1 MSSKWSILAYLEKDT
16 FSQLATGCS
25 RNGQCN
31 YTHLTDTSMKSNQMK
46 SFSSKKIEHKSNVNK
61 SSKQSALAHTTK
73 LILHSCRTISNL
85 ASATNCSNSKQ
96 NIQQIPVEND
106 DSYIQLLKD
115 KNKIIESLLKENN
128 KLIEQN
134 KKLIEEKSE
143 SKKIIQEFA
152 HSMGNI
158 IQSLYTIKG
167 PKSNASGNPKKDN
180 TSVTTSSTDVPQ
192 KAIKTAYKTPIK
204 GPNANRM
211 SSSRKSVSELLLES
225 SHTVE
230 MVQSALHEIQDLVD

>member
-1 MSSKWSILAYLEKDT
+1 MSSKWSIKAFLEKGT
-16 FSQLATGCS
+16 FSQISAGCS

-31 YTHLTDTSMKSNQMK
+31 YTHLTDTSMKSNAMK
-46 SFSSKKIEHKSNVNK
+46 SSSSKKMAHNTKGNLSC
-61 SSKQSALAHTTK
+61 KQSVFAHATK
-73 LILHSCRTISNL
+73 LNLHPCRTVSNL
-85 ASATNCSNSKQ
+85 ASANNCNNGKQ
-96 NIQQIPVEND
+96 SLQQIAVDNG

-115 KNKIIESLLKENN
+115 KNKIIESLLNENN

-158 IQSLYTIKG
+158 IQSLYTNRA
-167 PKSNASGNPKKDN
+167 PQSNASGNPKKDN
-180 TSVTTSSTDVPQ
+180 TSVATSSTDVPQ
-192 KAIKTAYKTPIK
+192 RAIKNIYKTPMK
-204 GPNANRM
+204 GPHTNRM
-211 SSSRKSVSELLLES
+211 SSNRKSVSELLLES